1 MTKSGRE
8 IKKTPGGRSSHD
20 RRRKMEFEVFGKTEG
35 LFQDERPIENEEGK
49 EQTSLPKQ
57 ERREKI

>member
-8 IKKTPGGRSSHD
+8 IKKTPEGRSSHD
-20 RRRKMEFEVFGKTEG
+20 RRKMEFEVFGKIKG
-35 LFQDERPIENEEGK
+35 IFQDERPIENEKGE
-49 EQTSLPKQ
+49 EQTSLLKQ